1 MKYIKR
7 FIFVICGIILIPFT
21 LLFWMIIW
29 ILLALLIITA
39 IVWYPFV
46 GNVTPLEWILDHFDY
61 PAQILMRLQDF
72 FEGD

>member
-7 FIFVICGIILIPFT
+7 FIFVIIGIISIPFT
-21 LLFWMIIW
+21 FLFWGIIW

-46 GNVTPLEWILDHFDY
+46 GNNTPLEWIMDHFDL

-72 FEGD
+72 FEG

>member
-7 FIFVICGIILIPFT
+7 FIFVIICIISIPFT
-21 LLFWMIIW
+21 FLFWGIIW

-46 GNVTPLEWILDHFDY
+46 GNITPLEWIMDHFDL

-72 FEGD
+72 FEG